1 MGFLLMMV
9 ALFAVMWFLLIR
21 PQQRKQ
27 RQTVAM
33 LQSLE
38 VGQEVMTAGG
48 MYGTIAELDIEEVI
62 LEIAERVR
70 VRVDKRAI
78 VNVIEAEEVEDDEP
92 GEAPVEDTET
102 PVEAEQR

>member
-1 MGFLLMMV
+1 MMV

-27 RQTVAM
+27 RETAAM

-48 MYGTIAELDIEEVI
+48 LYGTIADLDIEEVI
-62 LEIAERVR
+62 LEIAEGVK
-70 VRVDKRAI
+70 VRVDKRA
-78 VNVIEAEEVEDDEP
+78 VATVVEEEVAEDEVEEEPADAPVDEP
-92 GEAPVEDTET
+92 EAPIE
-102 PVEAEQR
+102 PGQR